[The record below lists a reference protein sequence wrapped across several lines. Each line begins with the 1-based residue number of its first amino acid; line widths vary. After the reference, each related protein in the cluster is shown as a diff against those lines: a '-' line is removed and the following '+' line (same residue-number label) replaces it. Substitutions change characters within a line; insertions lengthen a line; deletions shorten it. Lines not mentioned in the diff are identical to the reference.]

1 MKKIFLFSIL
11 LICVETFS
19 FGQGTELAKHPMTR
33 NDYIVKSKN
42 QKLAGFIMLGAGLAS
57 FIIVAPGNASF
68 SKTGT
73 FVVIGGLA
81 VIGSIPLFIAS
92 GRNKRKAKSATVFMK
107 AERVLSNT
115 YTYHKPAMV
124 PVLSVKFN
132 L

>member
-11 LICVETFS
+11 LICVEIFS
-19 FGQGTELAKHPMTR
+19 FGQGTELAKQPMTR
-33 NDYIVKSKN
+33 NDYLVKSKN

-92 GRNKRKAKSATVFMK
+92 GRNKRKSKSATAFFNLKSQMSNPFAHNK
-107 AERVLSNT
+107 AKSFPDLS
-115 YTYHKPAMV
+115 
-124 PVLSVKFN
+124 LKFN
-132 L
+132 F